1 MERVDT
7 AVTVPKVRRRRHS
20 PDAAADGFPGC
31 RAVRISRD
39 EIVDYDGRIE
49 FWDAGQE
56 TAYVAEPTSHY
67 HEGPAWRLGALVEY
81 IAAARGSSI
90 ICYGNADLVLRD
102 AKGERSRILQADNA
116 IYLHP
121 ERDAP
126 KGESL
131 EAAERLPDVVL
142 EVDLTT
148 NVYRRKLSLYEQMG
162 VGELWVEVP
171 DAAMRR
177 PRSRAP
183 GLAIHVLGKNGRYRH
198 ADASVA
204 FVGWTAEEIHAAL
217 YEPELTPAT
226 AAVLWRIGR
235 ALGAREGTAP
245 QDNEFLRT
253 GIKEGWCEGL
263 AEGRQRGR
271 EEGREEGRKEGRE
284 EGRKEGREEGRQ
296 QGRHEGRR
304 EGQREGR
311 RQVEAEVLSAAS
323 EVLRAQA
330 QRRFGADAAARVDAW
345 LPTVSDVAAVLGAV
359 DRAGAARNE
368 AEFLRTLA

>member
-7 AVTVPKVRRRRHS
+7 AVTVPNVRRRRPK

-67 HEGPAWRLGALVEY
+67 HEGPAWRLGALVER
-81 IAAARGSSI
+81 IAAARGSPI
-90 ICYGNADLVLRD
+90 ICYGTADLLLRD
-102 AKGERSRILQADNA
+102 ARGERSRILQADNA

-126 KGESL
+126 KGASL

-171 DAAMRR
+171 DAVMRH

-183 GLAIHVLGKNGRYRH
+183 GLAIHVLGKNGRYKQ

-204 FVGWTAEEIHAAL
+204 FVGWTAAEIHAAL
-217 YEPELTPAT
+217 HEPKPTPAT

-235 ALGAREGTAP
+235 ALGEREGTTSE
-245 QDNEFLRT
+245 DDEFLRS
-253 GIKEGWCEGL
+253 GIE
-263 AEGRQRGR
+263 
-271 EEGREEGRKEGRE
+271 
-284 EGRKEGREEGRQ
+284 
-296 QGRHEGRR
+296 QG
-304 EGQREGR
+304 Q
-311 RQVEAEVLSAAS
+311 AEVLAG
-323 EVLRAQA
+323 VLRAQVR
-330 QRRFGADAAARVDAW
+330 RRFGEGAVPRVEAW
-345 LPTVSDVAAVLGAV
+345 LATASDVNAVLQAI
-359 DRAGAARNE
+359 DRAGAASDE
-368 AEFLRTLA
+368 AEFLQTLA

>member
-1 MERVDT
+1 MERIDT
-7 AVTVPKVRRRRHS
+7 AVTVPNVRRRRRI
-20 PDAAADGFPGC
+20 PDATADGFPGC
-31 RAVRISRD
+31 RAVRINRD

-56 TAYVAEPTSHY
+56 TAYVAEPTSPY
-67 HEGPAWRLGALVEY
+67 HEGPAWRLGALVEC
-81 IAAARGSSI
+81 IAAARGSPI

-121 ERDAP
+121 KRDAP
-126 KGESL
+126 KGAWL

-148 NVYRRKLSLYEQMG
+148 NVYRRKLGLYEQMG

-177 PRSRAP
+177 PRSRPP
-183 GLAIHVLGKNGRYRH
+183 GLAIHVLGKNGRYEQ

-204 FVGWTAEEIHAAL
+204 FVGWTAAEIHAAL
-217 YEPELTPAT
+217 HEPEPTPAT

-235 ALGAREGTAP
+235 ALGEQEGTAP
-245 QDNEFLRT
+245 EDNEFLRT

-263 AEGRQRGR
+263 AEGRKRGR
-271 EEGREEGRKEGRE
+271 QEGREEGHR
-284 EGRKEGREEGRQ
+284 EGRQ
-296 QGRHEGRR
+296 QA
-304 EGQREGR
+304 
-311 RQVEAEVLSAAS
+311 EAEALAAAG
-323 EVLRAQA
+323 EVLRAQV
-330 QRRFGADAAARVDAW
+330 QRRFGPDAVAHVDAW
-345 LPTVSDVAAVLGAV
+345 LSTASDAGAVL
-359 DRAGAARNE
+359 RAINRADAAKAE
-368 AEFLRTLA
+368 AEFLQTLA